1 MRHSEKVSLWSYHLG
16 ICCLGGIGTGFGPRA
31 GNEEEGKGHV
41 CISLV
46 TFWCL
51 ADSTL
56 RSTGAGRVDPYCV
69 DHPEYCIGGSLGSSY
84 YTTNGTFNG
93 SGIALATEFWNHE
106 EFKVMTVYFQHYTG
120 EIRSIQLTPKGE
132 WIGGGASEVIV
143 SDAKN
148 ATPISAVSYSINK
161 TSLVS
166 NLRNHSCWQALTR
179 DHIVAH
185 LLYFQ
190 RRVC

>member
-1 MRHSEKVSLWSYHLG
+1 VSTSPDTLMTCQL
-16 ICCLGGIGTGFGPRA
+16 
-31 GNEEEGKGHV
+31 K
-41 CISLV
+41 
-46 TFWCL
+46 TFS
-51 ADSTL
+51 A
-56 RSTGAGRVDPYCV
+56 GAGLIDPYCV

-106 EFKVMTVYFQHYTG
+106 EFKVMTVYFQHWTG

-148 ATPISAVSYSINK
+148 ATPISAVSYSLNS
-161 TSLVS
+161 TSVVS
-166 NLRNHSCWQALTR
+166 FTHKPLKSEMLT
-179 DHIVAH
+179 
-185 LLYFQ
+185 Q
-190 RRVC
+190 MPP